1 MQMKKRYSKQGAFAG
16 TISRASGNSTGT
28 ERHVAR
34 QHFRKNSAT
43 ATTEIHATPDGHLVK
58 QTGKHTWA
66 IGDTGIV
73 IHKSFRSPVTGRFNF
88 SVTRGDDYFGQDF
101 TLFEALRT
109 VDRLMTGRNFHAN

>member
-1 MQMKKRYSKQGAFAG
+1 MKQQRNAR
-16 TISRASGNSTGT
+16 INNNT

-43 ATTEIHATPDGHLVK
+43 ATTEIHTTPDGHPVK

-73 IHKSFRSPVTGRFNF
+73 IHKSFR
-88 SVTRGDDYFGQDF
+88 
-101 TLFEALRT
+101 
-109 VDRLMTGRNFHAN
+109 

>member
-1 MQMKKRYSKQGAFAG
+1 MKNQRNAGLHRSK
-16 TISRASGNSTGT
+16 
-28 ERHVAR
+28 ERLVHH
-34 QHFRKNSAT
+34 QDFRNT
-43 ATTEIHATPDGHLVK
+43 NTEIHATPDGHLVK
-58 QTGKHTWA
+58 QTGKHTWT

-101 TLFEALRT
+101 TFFEALRT

>member
-1 MQMKKRYSKQGAFAG
+1 MKQQRNAR
-16 TISRASGNSTGT
+16 INNNT

-43 ATTEIHATPDGHLVK
+43 ATTEIHTTPDGHQIK

-73 IHKSFRSPVTGRFNF
+73 IHKSFRSPVTGRINF
-88 SVTRGDDYFGQDF
+88 TPTRGDDYFGQDF
-101 TLFEALRT
+101 TFFEALRT
-109 VDRLMTGRNFHAN
+109 VDRLMTGRNFHAK

>member
-1 MQMKKRYSKQGAFAG
+1 MKQQRNAR
-16 TISRASGNSTGT
+16 INNNT

-43 ATTEIHATPDGHLVK
+43 ATTEIHTTPDGHQIK

-73 IHKSFRSPVTGRFNF
+73 IHKSFRSPVTGRINF
-88 SVTRGDDYFGQDF
+88 TLTRGDDYFGQDF
-101 TLFEALRT
+101 TFFEALTT
-109 VDRLMTGRNFHAN
+109 VDRLMTGRNFHAK

>member
-1 MQMKKRYSKQGAFAG
+1 MKKRYSKQGAFAG

-34 QHFRKNSAT
+34 QNFRKNSAT
-43 ATTEIHATPDGHLVK
+43 VTTEIHATPDGHLVK